1 MKKKIFLI
9 CPVRNVPPKVEA
21 KIKLYVASKEKED
34 YEVYWPARDTNQ
46 QDHIGLRIC
55 KDNRLAIVMADE
67 IHVWYDKTS
76 EGSKFDLGMVLMML
90 YFSEQRYQKI
100 VIANP
105 EEVQP
110 TPKKSLENVLIALAN
125 NYR

>member
-1 MKKKIFLI
+1 MRKRIFLI
-9 CPVRNVPPKVEA
+9 CKVRNVPPETEKKHA
-21 KIKLYVASKEKED
+21 AYVASKEKEG
-34 YEVYWPARDTNQ
+34 YEVYWPKRDTDQN
-46 QDHIGLRIC
+46 DHLGLRIC

-67 IHVWYDKTS
+67 VHVWYDKTS